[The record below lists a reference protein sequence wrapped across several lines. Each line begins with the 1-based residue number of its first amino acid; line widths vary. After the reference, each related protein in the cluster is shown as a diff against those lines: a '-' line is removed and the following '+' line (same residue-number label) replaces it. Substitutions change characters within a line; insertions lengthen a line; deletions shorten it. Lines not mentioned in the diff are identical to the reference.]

1 MGLGMATNLQKYL
14 SSLGA
19 TSLLYY
25 NRTMDRGKP
34 LREIGG
40 IPASSI
46 SGLVQDTDIV
56 FISLSDDHALQA
68 VVDDMVNHS
77 GEETFLKGK
86 VVVDTSTVHPSSS
99 SKISRQLAK
108 HGATFIA
115 APVFGA
121 SPVAQ
126 QGKLL
131 WILAGEDDAVQQ
143 IKPYI
148 IGVMGRDIIQLGN
161 DVEQASL
168 LKTAGYVCRFLA
180 WSTPTQ

>member
-19 TSLLYY
+19 TSLLYH
-25 NRTMDRGKP
+25 NRTMDRGIP

-46 SGLVQDTDIV
+46 SGLVQDSDII
-56 FISLSDDHALQA
+56 FISLSDDNALQA
-68 VVDDMVNHS
+68 VVNEMVNQS
-77 GEETFLKGK
+77 EERELLRGK
-86 VVVDTSTVHPSSS
+86 IVVDTSTVHPSSS
-99 SKISRQLAK
+99 SKISRQLAV
-108 HGATFIA
+108 HGGARFIA

-131 WILAGEDDAVQQ
+131 WILAGEDDAVKQ

-148 IGVMGRDIIQLGN
+148 IGVMGRDIIQLGD

-168 LKTAGYVCRFLA
+168 LKTAG
-180 WSTPTQ
+180 